1 MSRIIIIL
9 LALSLVF
16 GIQLQSQNTVGLVS
30 YKPWENSYD
39 GYNLIYPQNQP
50 TVYLMDNCGRIIN
63 QWEDEDVY
71 KSNNTA
77 YLTQEG
83 LLLKTKKIG
92 SVNIPIWSTDGENHV
107 EARDWDNNIVW
118 QYSQLDSQSRL
129 HHDIEPTDY
138 GTVFM
143 IAWDHHSLDEAMLHG
158 RDSSFLGQETFS
170 PDKIIEYDPRI
181 DSIIW
186 EWRAWDHLVQDRDSS
201 LANYGQI
208 SAHPERININYE
220 NNQNRADWMHV
231 NAIDYNAELDQIMIN
246 VPTFNEIWIIDHS
259 TTTTEAASSE
269 GGHSGRGGD
278 LLWRWGNPLAYDKGT
293 EEDQKLFFQHD
304 ALWAID
310 HLDINDNMDYGNISV
325 FNNNISNTH
334 SSIGLIGPLY
344 DSISNQY
351 PLNPDGTF
359 APEDFYFK
367 WQHPDS
373 TKVRSTNLSSVQVL
387 PNDNLLVCSGR
398 GGYSLEINDDDEIVW
413 EYITPFRNGNVVS
426 QGTELANGANSTFRI
441 RRYPLDYKGLENF
454 VLDPTE
460 YIELDPNEDFCQ
472 RALSLDDIDLHQ
484 FNIYPNPVSKDLS
497 VSSEESIESLFIFD
511 VFGREII
518 KEYPTYATKE
528 MDVDLRVL
536 EAGIYYL
543 QINKLEMEVLVKV
556 DSF

>member
-107 EARDWDNNIVW
+107 EARDWDNNIMW

-220 NNQNRADWMHV
+220 NNQNRACLLYTSPSPRD
-231 NAIDYNAELDQIMIN
+231 
-246 VPTFNEIWIIDHS
+246 
-259 TTTTEAASSE
+259 
-269 GGHSGRGGD
+269 RG
-278 LLWRWGNPLAYDKGT
+278 
-293 EEDQKLFFQHD
+293 
-304 ALWAID
+304 
-310 HLDINDNMDYGNISV
+310 
-325 FNNNISNTH
+325 
-334 SSIGLIGPLY
+334 
-344 DSISNQY
+344 
-351 PLNPDGTF
+351 
-359 APEDFYFK
+359 
-367 WQHPDS
+367 
-373 TKVRSTNLSSVQVL
+373 
-387 PNDNLLVCSGR
+387 
-398 GGYSLEINDDDEIVW
+398 
-413 EYITPFRNGNVVS
+413 
-426 QGTELANGANSTFRI
+426 
-441 RRYPLDYKGLENF
+441 
-454 VLDPTE
+454 
-460 YIELDPNEDFCQ
+460 
-472 RALSLDDIDLHQ
+472 
-484 FNIYPNPVSKDLS
+484 
-497 VSSEESIESLFIFD
+497 
-511 VFGREII
+511 
-518 KEYPTYATKE
+518 
-528 MDVDLRVL
+528 
-536 EAGIYYL
+536 
-543 QINKLEMEVLVKV
+543 
-556 DSF
+556 